1 MSNRLL
7 AVYVQ
12 HEEYRD
18 EVCFVV
24 VAENMDR
31 MGWPLGATF
40 GKFLWQNY
48 KPIRV
53 ADLGPA
59 PERDV
64 AVVDVFGPLRSLP
77 PTLPFPSP
85 AYEVGNDL
93 PPGLR

>member
-1 MSNRLL
+1 MSNQLL
-7 AVYVQ
+7 AVYTL
-12 HEEYRD
+12 HENHRD
-18 EVCFVV
+18 EVCFIV
-24 VAENMDR
+24 VAESMER
-31 MGWPLGATF
+31 MGWPLAATF
-40 GKFLWQNY
+40 GRMLWENY

-64 AVVDVFGPLRSLP
+64 GVVDVFGPPRSLP

-85 AYEVGNDL
+85 AYETGIDL